1 MKAFVI
7 SLNGQPFVTAGVGDD
22 GTLTTN
28 ITWIGC
34 SPPSLAD
41 GGLGLLVHGIDARSG
56 ERVRWSV
63 PEIGVGDEITIKIIE
78 TDQVSPEDE
87 RFRVDMSRFRPD
99 KDRVQRVV
107 ELNCRP
113 GMGRS
118 RAKKGETFHE
128 PLSTESGPDV

>member
-1 MKAFVI
+1 MTAFAI
-7 SLNGQPFVTAGVGDD
+7 SLNSQPLVTAGVGDD

-28 ITWIGC
+28 ITWVGC
-34 SPPSLAD
+34 SPPSLAE
-41 GGLGLLVHGIDARSG
+41 GGLALLVHGIDARSG

-78 TDQVSPEDE
+78 TNQVSPEDE
-87 RFRVDMSRFRPD
+87 RFRVDMSRLRPD

-113 GMGRS
+113 GMRRS
-118 RAKKGETFHE
+118 QAKSDEISQE
-128 PLSTESGPDV
+128 PLQGESGPSV